1 MRRAVIA
8 GMALALA
15 ATAHPAGAQAYRE
28 YRAERGDAGTI
39 RGPIADFWFKIRS
52 EWGGYLQQDPGPPPE
67 GGQLDQ
73 DTLQTPPPTRVWVSL
88 VHGDRLGRKSE
99 GPLSVLYTEFLD
111 EWKRAESRNWPY
123 AQIYGRPWGRIST
136 IGRRQNI
143 IMIGTPWELPPVGP
157 LAASLGIA
165 VEKSLIQIGER
176 RYRGDNLILV
186 FIAPNPANPE
196 KYALVVT
203 GTGDEALLQAGS
215 LPYGETDYVLFRGQR
230 LLESGDFRKTP
241 AALTPAGE
249 TPASW
254 GSPEGWSAHGSHG
267 GFSIR
272 QSPHY
277 SFWYETGRLDRGQVE
292 SIVKEKEAAWQD
304 LVSRV
309 AGQGEPSPLT
319 WYLYPSVDRKIDE
332 TAREEVAHVDL
343 PAGEVHTVYSPTQNV
358 LEPYLDLQVL
368 LHRAYGP
375 TRVPRLE
382 RALAMALAPRFQGQE
397 ISALAARALER
408 ARAEEVSLLRSI
420 SEQNLL
426 APSDG
431 VPTSLD
437 VLLSGF
443 MLHLMETHGRDATI
457 GFVASA
463 SPRDVSGSFKATF
476 GEDLSRAVGSFT
488 ASLDARAAAAPAR
501 RRGGRAAAEAAG
513 AWRVPEEAQSLIRL
527 RRDDDAAAALQE
539 ILAREPNHAGAL
551 AALARLR
558 FRNGEFDDA
567 ERRARRAL
575 DLCAGAGRTED
586 CAEVEAWSR
595 LTLGRVEALRGRHVA
610 AQVELEHE
618 AVTGGPDPVPTLAAY
633 WLETMG
639 LSRNQLTVVNHL
651 KLEARVAL
659 RRLAW
664 NDAERDLRKALEI
677 DPTDGEAH
685 KLLSEV
691 YHKQHE
697 YWAWMTRYL
706 NAAHP
711 DYNVI
716 GRVFL
721 PTQNAPFVSRVE
733 NFHSLDSYNDL
744 VLKGNVELLKAQTLY
759 AAEIQNLHA
768 EGDRFLLEQRDVP
781 EALAIY
787 RRALEL
793 NPDFFLSHF
802 LVGRCYFL
810 LDRLDDART
819 SFQEV
824 LFLRPADPLLL
835 AWTHTY
841 VGYIALEEDD
851 LKGARKSFRQALQL
865 YADGKVGTL
874 ARDGLDRI
882 ETILLLQPDGPAGAS
897 SGSGASGRGG
907 HGKP

>member
-1 MRRAVIA
+1 MR
-8 GMALALA
+8 A
-15 ATAHPAGAQAYRE
+15 ATRTLLIVVALVLMAAANAPAQSYRE
-28 YRAERGDAGTI
+28 YRAERGNAGTI
-39 RGPIADFWFKIRS
+39 RGPLADFWFKVRS
-52 EWGGYLQQDPGPPPE
+52 EWGGYLEENPLPPE
-67 GGQLDQ
+67 GGQLNQ
-73 DTLQTPPPTRVWVSL
+73 DTLQTAPPLRVWVSM
-88 VHGDRLGRKSE
+88 VYGDRLGRKSE

-123 AQIYGRPWGRIST
+123 AQIYGRPWGKMSNV
-136 IGRRQNI
+136 GRRQNI

-157 LAASLGIA
+157 LAASLGMI
-165 VEKSLIQIGER
+165 VEKGLIQIGER

-186 FIAPNPANPE
+186 FIAPNPENAD

-203 GTGDEALLQAGS
+203 GTGDEALLQAGN
-215 LPYGETDYVLFRGQR
+215 LPYGETDYVLFRGER

-241 AALTPAGE
+241 ATLTPAGE

-254 GSPEGWSAHGSHG
+254 GAPAGWSAHGSHG

-277 SFWYETGRLDRGQVE
+277 SFWYETGRLGRDEVE
-292 SIVKEKEAAWQD
+292 AIVKEKEDAWDD
-304 LVSRV
+304 LVSLV
-309 AGQGEPSPLT
+309 ARDANPLPLT

-368 LHRAYGP
+368 LHRTYGP

-382 RALAMALAPRFQGQE
+382 RALAIALAPRFQGQE
-397 ISALAARALER
+397 VAALAARALER

-431 VPTSLD
+431 VPTTLD

-443 MLHLMETHGRDATI
+443 MLHLMQTYGRDKTI
-457 GFVASA
+457 AFVASA
-463 SPRDVSGSFKATF
+463 SPRDVSGSFKVTF
-476 GEDLSRAVGSFT
+476 GVDLARAVGDFT
-488 ASLDARAAAAPAR
+488 AALDARADAAPAR
-501 RRGGRAAAEAAG
+501 RRSRSNGAATQAVGG
-513 AWRVPEEAQSLIRL
+513 WRVPEEAQSLIRL
-527 RRDDDAAAALQE
+527 RRDDDAAAALE
-539 ILAREPNHAGAL
+539 RTLERDPDHAGAL
-551 AALARLR
+551 TALARLR

-567 ERRARRAL
+567 ERCARRAL
-575 DLCAGAGRTED
+575 DLCARAGAAPD
-586 CAEVEAWSR
+586 CPELEAWSR
-595 LTLGRVEALRGRHVA
+595 LTLGRLEALRGRHVA
-610 AQVELEHE
+610 AQVELEHPT
-618 AVTGGPDPVPTLAAY
+618 VTAGPAPVPTLAAY

-639 LSRNQLTVVNHL
+639 LSRNQLTVVSHL

-664 NDAERDLRKALEI
+664 IDAERDLRKALEI

-685 KLLSEV
+685 RLLSEV

-697 YWAWMTRYL
+697 YWAWMTRYM

-711 DYNVI
+711 DYNII
-716 GRVFL
+716 GRIYL
-721 PTQNAPFVSRVE
+721 PSQNAPFVSRVE
-733 NFHSLDSYNDL
+733 TFHSLDSYNDL
-744 VLKGNVELLKAQTLY
+744 VLKGNLELLKAQTLY

-781 EALAIY
+781 EALKIY

-793 NPDFFLSHF
+793 NPGFFLSHF

-810 LDRLDDART
+810 LDRFEDARA
-819 SFQEV
+819 SFEEV
-824 LFLRPADPLLL
+824 LFLRPADALLL

-841 VGYIALEEDD
+841 LGYIALEWDD
-851 LKGARKSFRQALQL
+851 LKSARRSFRQALQL
-865 YADGKVGTL
+865 NGKGKVGTL

-882 ETILLLQPDGPAGAS
+882 ETIILLQPDGPAGAS
-897 SGSGASGRGG
+897 SGPHSR
-907 HGKP
+907 P